1 MSSTPRSH
9 PPVKLTV
16 TVLAGRVHPVV
27 TSCRDPVVTARVS
40 GSTPTVP
47 LVPGDVI
54 RSLNTTPMT
63 TLERLRAALKTIGP
77 GGAVVLQ
84 VQREGKLIY
93 VPFTLE

>member
-1 MSSTPRSH
+1 
-9 PPVKLTV
+9 
-16 TVLAGRVHPVV
+16 
-27 TSCRDPVVTARVS
+27 
-40 GSTPTVP
+40 
-47 LVPGDVI
+47 VI

-93 VPFTLE
+93 APFTLE

>member
-1 MSSTPRSH
+1 M
-9 PPVKLTV
+9 LQG
-16 TVLAGRVHPVV
+16 L
-27 TSCRDPVVTARVS
+27 RDPYGIVVTARVS